1 MRNYS
6 KMSDQER
13 TDILKK
19 HSEVYDGYAVGN
31 VSSNMTPLTVY
42 DAAGD
47 KNGITINNEGNI
59 TEYKNHNVNELS
71 TDPLNYDEIDPA
83 YDFDSQ
89 GPTDVY
95 EGNPLYDDVNLYDLE
110 CGSTENNE
118 SEVKETVNKSLDM
131 FRRFKKFN

>member
-95 EGNPLYDDVNLYDLE
+95 ENEPEYNDVNLYDLE
-110 CGSTENNE
+110 CGGVENNK
-118 SEVKETVNKSLDM
+118 SEVKETVNTSLDM

>member
-95 EGNPLYDDVNLYDLE
+95 ENEPAYNDVNLYDLE
-110 CGSTENNE
+110 CSGVENNK
-118 SEVKETVNKSLDM
+118 SEVKETVNTSLDM

>member
-1 MRNYS
+1 MIVKAPNYLS
-6 KMSDQER
+6 CS
-13 TDILKK
+13 
-19 HSEVYDGYAVGN
+19 N

-95 EGNPLYDDVNLYDLE
+95 ENEPAYNDVNLYDLE
-110 CGSTENNE
+110 CGGVENNK
-118 SEVKETVNKSLDM
+118 SEVKETVNTSLDM

>member
-47 KNGITINNEGNI
+47 KNGITINNEGNV

-71 TDPLNYDEIDPA
+71 ADPS
-83 YDFDSQ
+83 YDFDSK

-95 EGNPLYDDVNLYDLE
+95 EDNPLFNDANLYDLE
-110 CGSTENNE
+110 CPGVENNK
-118 SEVKETVNKSLDM
+118 SEVKETVNTSLDM

>member
-1 MRNYS
+1 
-6 KMSDQER
+6 MSDQER

-95 EGNPLYDDVNLYDLE
+95 ENEPEYNDVNLYDLE
-110 CGSTENNE
+110 CGGVENNK
-118 SEVKETVNKSLDM
+118 SEVKETVNTSLDM

>member
-59 TEYKNHNVNELS
+59 TEYKNHNVNEHT
-71 TDPLNYDEIDPA
+71 TDPLSYDK
-83 YDFDSQ
+83 
-89 GPTDVY
+89 
-95 EGNPLYDDVNLYDLE
+95 PLYDDINTYDLD
-110 CGSTENNE
+110 GVENNN
-118 SEVKETVNKSLDM
+118 SEVKETVNTSLDM

>member
-95 EGNPLYDDVNLYDLE
+95 EGNPLYDDINTYDLD
-110 CGSTENNE
+110 GVENNK
-118 SEVKETVNKSLDM
+118 SEVKETVNTSLDM

>member
-83 YDFDSQ
+83 YDFDSK

-95 EGNPLYDDVNLYDLE
+95 EDNPLYDDINTYDLD
-110 CGSTENNE
+110 GVENNK
-118 SEVKETVNKSLDM
+118 SEVKETVNTSLDM

>member
-83 YDFDSQ
+83 YDFDSK

-95 EGNPLYDDVNLYDLE
+95 EDNAFYDDINTYDLD
-110 CGSTENNE
+110 GVENNK
-118 SEVKETVNKSLDM
+118 SEVKETVNTSLDM

>member
-95 EGNPLYDDVNLYDLE
+95 ENEPAYNDVILYDLE
-110 CGSTENNE
+110 CGGVENNK
-118 SEVKETVNKSLDM
+118 SEVKETVNTSLDM

>member
-47 KNGITINNEGNI
+47 KNGITINNVPLAPPL
-59 TEYKNHNVNELS
+59 HVSNVS
-71 TDPLNYDEIDPA
+71 Y
-83 YDFDSQ
+83 
-89 GPTDVY
+89 V
-95 EGNPLYDDVNLYDLE
+95 
-110 CGSTENNE
+110 
-118 SEVKETVNKSLDM
+118 SLDNSAL
-131 FRRFKKFN
+131 RFFNIKIRFL

>member
-31 VSSNMTPLTVY
+31 VSSNMNPLTVY
-42 DAAGD
+42 DADGD

-95 EGNPLYDDVNLYDLE
+95 ENEPEYNDVNLYDLE
-110 CGSTENNE
+110 CGGVENNK
-118 SEVKETVNKSLDM
+118 SEVKETVNTSLDM